1 LQGSFRKSSFDACRR
16 GSSRAVT
23 TRRKGQV
30 KRRAKRRARPQEQG
44 KRQGKDRRTD
54 D

>member
-1 LQGSFRKSSFDACRR
+1 M
-16 GSSRAVT
+16 T

-30 KRRAKRRARPQEQG
+30 KRRAKRRSRPPEQG
-44 KRQGKDRRTD
+44 KRQSKERRID